1 MWSKGNPPTLGM
13 GMWSWC
19 GTIGSAWRFLRRKT
33 ESPYNLATALLS
45 TRADETL
52 TWKNTFIPMF
62 IEALFTIAKIWKCPS
77 SEWIKKMWCTHTH
90 AHNTILLSRKKQ
102 WNITICRSMGGP
114 RDCFT
119 KWSKSD
125 RESQVSYDITYMWNL
140 KYDKNELIDEKETD
154 SQTQKTN
161 LWLPKEKG
169 GEG

>member
-1 MWSKGNPPTLGM
+1 
-13 GMWSWC
+13 
-19 GTIGSAWRFLRRKT
+19 
-33 ESPYNLATALLS
+33 
-45 TRADETL
+45 
-52 TWKNTFIPMF
+52 
-62 IEALFTIAKIWKCPS
+62 
-77 SEWIKKMWCTHTH
+77 
-90 AHNTILLSRKKQ
+90 
-102 WNITICRSMGGP
+102 MGGP